1 MKYDDLPFED
11 SRTYTEI
18 VPCGGVLIA
27 EPIKIFLVYETC
39 EEVGFPFFSFLTEKE
54 NKKMIGL
61 KVLNIQS
68 ASNGGADVS
77 LVFWK

>member
-1 MKYDDLPFED
+1 MK
-11 SRTYTEI
+11 
-18 VPCGGVLIA
+18 
-27 EPIKIFLVYETC
+27 LVK

-77 LVFWK
+77 LVFWE

>member
-1 MKYDDLPFED
+1 MK
-11 SRTYTEI
+11 
-18 VPCGGVLIA
+18 
-27 EPIKIFLVYETC
+27 LVK